1 MKVKKGPVN
10 SESVDEFDG
19 CYQELKRKWIAF
31 ESKGSPLLSNA
42 ISYHETW
49 KTIMIKDCIRGD
61 LRNISGL
68 GFHPNHKH
76 RMQPKVPIIWLKKLE
91 KAVKNIICS

>member
-1 MKVKKGPVN
+1 MGYYIKKGPVN

-31 ESKGSPLLSNA
+31 ESKGGKS

-49 KTIMIKDCIRGD
+49 KIRMIKDCIRGD

-76 RMQPKVPIIWLKKLE
+76 RMQTKVPIIWLKKLE
-91 KAVKNIICS
+91 KAVKSIICS

>member
-1 MKVKKGPVN
+1 MGDYIKKGPVN

-31 ESKGSPLLSNA
+31 ESKGGKS

-49 KTIMIKDCIRGD
+49 KIRMIKDCIRGD

-68 GFHPNHKH
+68 GFP
-76 RMQPKVPIIWLKKLE
+76 PKP
-91 KAVKNIICS
+91 